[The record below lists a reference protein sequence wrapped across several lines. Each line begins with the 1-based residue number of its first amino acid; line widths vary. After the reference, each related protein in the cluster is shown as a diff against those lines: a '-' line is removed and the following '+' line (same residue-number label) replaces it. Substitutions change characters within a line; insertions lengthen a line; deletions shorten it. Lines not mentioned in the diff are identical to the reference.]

1 MKKQSI
7 SLGLISLAFIA
18 LEIGGSASNLGLKAA
33 KAIDISNNI
42 KRAENSQVQVLK
54 VYNSDDYILP
64 DMDAREA
71 EDNGYDLEP
80 IKGINTRFEE
90 YMKNEYGKN
99 VRVQYETFSTNEDMI
114 NQLRTGKIDFDL
126 VCPSDYAIQRLMA
139 QDLIIPFESDDY
151 PGSTPNYDQYASP
164 YLIEKVK
171 SIKAVDCYNGG
182 TSGEEKTD
190 IMQNY
195 MRGYMWGTV
204 GLLYN
209 PTFYKF
215 QDRNITPEKITED
228 IKDWNIMWDEDYKNT
243 AYAKDSVRDT
253 MAAVYMN
260 AFHDE
265 IYALKDQFEA
275 KTISDD
281 EYNEKLTEIFNRT
294 EQHYLD
300 QQISNSLS
308 TLSKNI
314 YGYEVDNGKDDIQK
328 GTMVGIDLAWSG
340 DAVYAMNGADDLRKT
355 DPSKPT
361 LYYVLPEGC
370 DNLWLDGW
378 CMTKNALTHGVTELA
393 QQYVDF
399 LSNPFPESDEY
410 ETGPAVANMDYIGY
424 TPFIASDEILNY
436 LRDSYDVRTPEE
448 NEEIISDE
456 TSDGSSG
463 NEEDNP
469 YIDAPEGVEGKDY
482 LKKDLSYFFKGTL
495 EDNADAYIY
504 YDVESKDRQ
513 LDAMYPD
520 ASILPHLV
528 IMKDYGDRTTAVNEV
543 WEAGKALQFPV
554 WGYWVVLSVVL
565 AGLITWGILELRKK
579 SLNDKR
585 KTRMAAIVLNM
596 DESQTTEKQRKDA
609 HKIIEKANKQNKDT
623 TTTKTDLPKQ

>member
-18 LEIGGSASNLGLKAA
+18 LEIGGSASSLGLKAA

-71 EDNGYDLEP
+71 ENNGYDPEP

-139 QDLIIPFESDDY
+139 QDLIIPFESNDY

-228 IKDWNIMWDEDYKNT
+228 IQDWNIMWDEDYKNT

-340 DAVYAMNGADDLRKT
+340 DAVYAMNEADDLRKA

-410 ETGPAVANMDYIGY
+410 EMGPAVANMDYIGY

-448 NEEIISDE
+448 NEEIIGDE
-456 TSDGSSG
+456 TSDDSSG

-469 YIDAPEGVEGKDY
+469 YIDAPEGVEGENY
-482 LKKDLSYFFKGTL
+482 LKKDLSYFFEGTL
-495 EDNADAYIY
+495 EDNTDAYIY

-554 WGYWVVLSVVL
+554 WGYWVVLSIIL
-565 AGLITWGILELRKK
+565 AGLITWGVLELRKK

-585 KTRMAAIVLNM
+585 KARMAAIVLNM
-596 DESQTTEKQRKDA
+596 DESQTTEKQRKEA

-623 TTTKTDLPKQ
+623 TTKTDSPKQ

>member
-18 LEIGGSASNLGLKAA
+18 LEIGGSASSLGLKAA

-71 EDNGYDLEP
+71 EDNGYDPEP

-139 QDLIIPFESDDY
+139 QDLIIPFESNDY

-228 IKDWNIMWDEDYKNT
+228 IQDWNIMWDEDYKNT

-340 DAVYAMNGADDLRKT
+340 DAVYAMNAADDLRET

-410 ETGPAVANMDYIGY
+410 EMGPAVANMDYIGY

-436 LRDSYDVRTPEE
+436 LRDSYDMRTPEE
-448 NEEIISDE
+448 NEEIIGDE

-469 YIDAPEGVEGKDY
+469 YSDAPEGVEGEDY
-482 LKKDLSYFFKGTL
+482 LKKDLSYFFEGTL
-495 EDNADAYIY
+495 EDNTDAYIY

-554 WGYWVVLSVVL
+554 WGYWLVLSIIL
-565 AGLITWGILELRKK
+565 AGLITWGVLELRKK

-623 TTTKTDLPKQ
+623 TTKTDSPKQ

>member
-18 LEIGGSASNLGLKAA
+18 LEIGGSASSLGLKAV

-71 EDNGYDLEP
+71 EDNGYDPEP

-139 QDLIIPFESDDY
+139 QDLIIPFESNDY

-171 SIKAVDCYNGG
+171 SIKAVDCYNDK

-215 QDRNITPEKITED
+215 KDRNITPEKITED
-228 IKDWNIMWDEDYKNT
+228 IQDWNIMWDEDYKNT

-340 DAVYAMNGADDLRKT
+340 DAVYAMNGADDLREN
-355 DPSKPT
+355 DSSKPT

-370 DNLWLDGW
+370 DNFWLDGW

-410 ETGPAVANMDYIGY
+410 EMGPAVANMDYIGY

-469 YIDAPEGVEGKDY
+469 YIDAPEGVEGEDY
-482 LKKDLSYFFKGTL
+482 LKKDLSYFFEGTL
-495 EDNADAYIY
+495 EDNTDAYIY

-565 AGLITWGILELRKK
+565 AGLITWGVLALRKK

-585 KTRMAAIVLNM
+585 KARMAAIVLNM

-609 HKIIEKANKQNKDT
+609 HKIIEKTKKQNKD

>member
-7 SLGLISLAFIA
+7 SLGLISLTFIA
-18 LEIGGSASNLGLKAA
+18 LEIGGSASSLGLKAV

-71 EDNGYDLEP
+71 EDNGYDPEP

-139 QDLIIPFESDDY
+139 QDLIIPFESNDY

-340 DAVYAMNGADDLRKT
+340 DAVYAMNGADDLREN

-410 ETGPAVANMDYIGY
+410 EMGPAVANMDYIGY

-448 NEEIISDE
+448 NEGIIGDE

-482 LKKDLSYFFKGTL
+482 LKKDLSYFFEGTL
-495 EDNADAYIY
+495 KDNTNAYIY

-543 WEAGKALQFPV
+543 WEAGKALQFPA
-554 WGYWVVLSVVL
+554 WGYWVVLSIIL
-565 AGLITWGILELRKK
+565 AGLITWGVLALRKK

-585 KTRMAAIVLNM
+585 KARMAAIVLNM

-609 HKIIEKANKQNKDT
+609 HKIIEKTKKQNKD

>member
-7 SLGLISLAFIA
+7 SLGLISLTFIA
-18 LEIGGSASNLGLKAA
+18 LEIGGSASSLGLKAV

-42 KRAENSQVQVLK
+42 KRAEYSQVQVLK

-71 EDNGYDLEP
+71 EDNGYDPEP

-139 QDLIIPFESDDY
+139 QDLIIPFESNDY

-228 IKDWNIMWDEDYKNT
+228 IQDWNIMWDEDYKNT

-275 KTISDD
+275 KTISDN

-340 DAVYAMNGADDLRKT
+340 DAVYAMNGADDLREN

-410 ETGPAVANMDYIGY
+410 EMGPAVANMDYIGY

-436 LRDSYDVRTPEE
+436 LRDSYDMRTPEE
-448 NEEIISDE
+448 SEEIIGDE
-456 TSDGSSG
+456 TSNGSSG

-469 YIDAPEGVEGKDY
+469 YIDAPEGVEGEDY
-482 LKKDLSYFFKGTL
+482 LKKDLSYFFEGTL
-495 EDNADAYIY
+495 EDNTNAYIY

-543 WEAGKALQFPV
+543 WEAGKALQFPA
-554 WGYWVVLSVVL
+554 WGYWVVLSIIL
-565 AGLITWGILELRKK
+565 AGLITWGVLALRKK

-585 KTRMAAIVLNM
+585 KARMAAIVLNM

-609 HKIIEKANKQNKDT
+609 HKIIEKTKKQNKD

>member
-18 LEIGGSASNLGLKAA
+18 LEIGGSASSLGLKAA

-71 EDNGYDLEP
+71 EDNGYDPEP

-139 QDLIIPFESDDY
+139 QDLIIPFESNDY

-215 QDRNITPEKITED
+215 QDRNITPEKINED
-228 IKDWNIMWDEDYKNT
+228 IQDWNIMWDEDYKNT

-275 KTISDD
+275 KTISDH

-340 DAVYAMNGADDLRKT
+340 DAVYAMNGADDLREN

-410 ETGPAVANMDYIGY
+410 EMGPAVANMDYIGY

-448 NEEIISDE
+448 NEEIIGDE

-469 YIDAPEGVEGKDY
+469 YIDAPEGVEGKNY
-482 LKKDLSYFFKGTL
+482 LKKDLSYFFEGTL
-495 EDNADAYIY
+495 EDNTNAYIY

-543 WEAGKALQFPV
+543 WEAGKALQFPA
-554 WGYWVVLSVVL
+554 WGYWVVLSIIL
-565 AGLITWGILELRKK
+565 AGLITWGVLALRKK

-585 KTRMAAIVLNM
+585 KARMAAIVLNM

-609 HKIIEKANKQNKDT
+609 HKIIEKTKKQNKD

>member
-18 LEIGGSASNLGLKAA
+18 LEIGGSASSLGLKAA

-71 EDNGYDLEP
+71 EDNGYDPEP

-139 QDLIIPFESDDY
+139 QDLIIPFESNDY

-340 DAVYAMNGADDLRKT
+340 DAVYAMNGADDLREN

-410 ETGPAVANMDYIGY
+410 EMGPAVANMDYIGY

-469 YIDAPEGVEGKDY
+469 YIDAPEGVEGEDY
-482 LKKDLSYFFKGTL
+482 LKKDLSYFFEGTL
-495 EDNADAYIY
+495 EDNTNAYIY

-543 WEAGKALQFPV
+543 WEAGKALQFPA

-565 AGLITWGILELRKK
+565 AGLVTWGVLELRKK

-609 HKIIEKANKQNKDT
+609 QKIIEKANKQNKE
-623 TTTKTDLPKQ
+623 TTTKTDSPKQ

>member
-18 LEIGGSASNLGLKAA
+18 LEIGGSASSLGLKAA

-42 KRAENSQVQVLK
+42 KRAEISQVQVLK

-64 DMDAREA
+64 DMDAKEA
-71 EDNGYDLEP
+71 ENNGYDPEP

-139 QDLIIPFESDDY
+139 QDLIIPFESNDY

-228 IKDWNIMWDEDYKNT
+228 IQDWNIMWDEDYKNT

-340 DAVYAMNGADDLRKT
+340 DAVYAMNGADDLRKA

-410 ETGPAVANMDYIGY
+410 EMGPAVANMDYIGY

-448 NEEIISDE
+448 NEEIIGDE

-469 YIDAPEGVEGKDY
+469 YIDAPEGVEGENY
-482 LKKDLSYFFKGTL
+482 LKKDLSYFFEGTL
-495 EDNADAYIY
+495 EDNTDAYIY

-554 WGYWVVLSVVL
+554 WGYWVVLSIIL
-565 AGLITWGILELRKK
+565 AGLITWGVLELRKK

-585 KTRMAAIVLNM
+585 KARMAAIVLNM

-623 TTTKTDLPKQ
+623 TAKTDSPKQ

>member
-18 LEIGGSASNLGLKAA
+18 LEIGGSASSLGLKVA

-71 EDNGYDLEP
+71 EDNGYDPEP

-139 QDLIIPFESDDY
+139 QDLIIPFESNDY
-151 PGSTPNYDQYASP
+151 PGSTPNYDHYASP

-182 TSGEEKTD
+182 TSGVEKPD

-215 QDRNITPEKITED
+215 KDRNITPEKITED
-228 IKDWNIMWDEDYKNT
+228 IQDWNIMWDEDYKNT

-340 DAVYAMNGADDLRKT
+340 DAVYAMNGADDLKEN

-410 ETGPAVANMDYIGY
+410 EMGPAVANTDYIGY

-436 LRDSYDVRTPEE
+436 LRDSYDMRTPEE
-448 NEEIISDE
+448 NEEIIGDE

-469 YIDAPEGVEGKDY
+469 YSDAPEGVEGEDY
-482 LKKDLSYFFKGTL
+482 LKKDLSYFFEGTL
-495 EDNADAYIY
+495 EDNTDAYIY

-554 WGYWVVLSVVL
+554 WGYWVVLSIIL
-565 AGLITWGILELRKK
+565 AGLIAWGVLELRKK

-623 TTTKTDLPKQ
+623 TTKTDSPKQ

>member
-18 LEIGGSASNLGLKAA
+18 LEIGGSASSLGLKAV

-71 EDNGYDLEP
+71 EDNGYDPEP

-215 QDRNITPEKITED
+215 QDRNITPGKINED
-228 IKDWNIMWDEDYKNT
+228 IQDWNIMWDEDYKNT

-275 KTISDD
+275 KTISDY

-340 DAVYAMNGADDLRKT
+340 DAVYAMNGADDLREN

-378 CMTKNALTHGVTELA
+378 CMTKNALSHGVTELA

-410 ETGPAVANMDYIGY
+410 EMGPAVANMDYIGY

-448 NEEIISDE
+448 NEEIIGDE

-463 NEEDNP
+463 NEEDNT
-469 YIDAPEGVEGKDY
+469 YIDAPEGVEGEAY
-482 LKKDLSYFFKGTL
+482 LKKDLSYFFEGTL
-495 EDNADAYIY
+495 EDNTDAYIY

-543 WEAGKALQFPV
+543 WEAGKALQFPA
-554 WGYWVVLSVVL
+554 WGYWVVLSIIL
-565 AGLITWGILELRKK
+565 AGLITWGVLELRKK

-609 HKIIEKANKQNKDT
+609 QKIIEKANKQNKDT
-623 TTTKTDLPKQ
+623 TTKTDSPKQ

>member
-18 LEIGGSASNLGLKAA
+18 LEIGGSASSLGLKAA

-71 EDNGYDLEP
+71 EDNGYDPEP

-139 QDLIIPFESDDY
+139 QDLIIPFESNDY

-171 SIKAVDCYNGG
+171 SIKAVDCYNDK

-340 DAVYAMNGADDLRKT
+340 DAVYAMNGADDLREN

-410 ETGPAVANMDYIGY
+410 EMGPAVANMDYIGY

-436 LRDSYDVRTPEE
+436 LRDSYDMRTPEE
-448 NEEIISDE
+448 NEEIIGDE

-469 YIDAPEGVEGKDY
+469 YIDAPEGVEGENY
-482 LKKDLSYFFKGTL
+482 LKKDLSYFFEGTL
-495 EDNADAYIY
+495 EDNTDAYIY

-554 WGYWVVLSVVL
+554 WGYWVVLSIVL
-565 AGLITWGILELRKK
+565 AGLITWGVLELRKK

-585 KTRMAAIVLNM
+585 KARMAAIVLNM

-623 TTTKTDLPKQ
+623 TTKTDSPKQ

>member
-18 LEIGGSASNLGLKAA
+18 LEIGESASSLGLKAV

-71 EDNGYDLEP
+71 EDNGYDPEP

-139 QDLIIPFESDDY
+139 QDLIIPFESNDY

-228 IKDWNIMWDEDYKNT
+228 IQDWNIMWDEDYKNT

-340 DAVYAMNGADDLRKT
+340 DAVYAMNGADDLREN

-410 ETGPAVANMDYIGY
+410 EMGPAVANMDYIGY

-448 NEEIISDE
+448 NEEIIGDE

-469 YIDAPEGVEGKDY
+469 YIDAPEGVEGEDY
-482 LKKDLSYFFKGTL
+482 LKKDLSYFFEGTL
-495 EDNADAYIY
+495 EDNTNAYIY

-554 WGYWVVLSVVL
+554 WGYWVVLSIIL
-565 AGLITWGILELRKK
+565 AGLITWGVLALRKK

-585 KTRMAAIVLNM
+585 KARMAAIVLNM

-609 HKIIEKANKQNKDT
+609 HKIIEKTKKQNKD

>member
-33 KAIDISNNI
+33 KAIDLSNNI

-71 EDNGYDLEP
+71 EDNGYDPEP

-139 QDLIIPFESDDY
+139 QDLIIPFESNDY

-228 IKDWNIMWDEDYKNT
+228 IQDWNIMWDEDYKNT

-275 KTISDD
+275 KTISDN

-340 DAVYAMNGADDLRKT
+340 DAVYAMNGADDLREN

-410 ETGPAVANMDYIGY
+410 EMGPAVANMDYIGY

-448 NEEIISDE
+448 NEEIIGDE

-469 YIDAPEGVEGKDY
+469 YIDAPEGVEGEDY
-482 LKKDLSYFFKGTL
+482 LKKDLSYFFEGTL
-495 EDNADAYIY
+495 EDNTNAYIY

-554 WGYWVVLSVVL
+554 WGYWVVLSIIL
-565 AGLITWGILELRKK
+565 AGLITWGVLALRKK

-585 KTRMAAIVLNM
+585 KARMAAIVLNM

-609 HKIIEKANKQNKDT
+609 HKIIEKTKKQNKD

>member
-18 LEIGGSASNLGLKAA
+18 LEIGGSASSLGLKAA

-71 EDNGYDLEP
+71 ENNGYDPEP

-171 SIKAVDCYNGG
+171 SIKAVNCYNGG

-215 QDRNITPEKITED
+215 QDRNITPEKINED
-228 IKDWNIMWDEDYKNT
+228 IQDWNIMWDEDYKNT

-275 KTISDD
+275 KTISDH

-340 DAVYAMNGADDLRKT
+340 DAVYAMNGADDLREN

-410 ETGPAVANMDYIGY
+410 EMGPAVANMDYIGY

-448 NEEIISDE
+448 SEEIIGDE

-463 NEEDNP
+463 SEEDNP
-469 YIDAPEGVEGKDY
+469 YIDAPEGVEGEAY
-482 LKKDLSYFFKGTL
+482 LKKDLSYFFEGTL
-495 EDNADAYIY
+495 EDNTDAYIY

-623 TTTKTDLPKQ
+623 ITKTDLPKQ

>member
-18 LEIGGSASNLGLKAA
+18 LEIGGSASSLGLKAA

-71 EDNGYDLEP
+71 ENNGYDPEP

-139 QDLIIPFESDDY
+139 QDLIIPFESNDY

-328 GTMVGIDLAWSG
+328 GTMVGMDLAWSG
-340 DAVYAMNGADDLRKT
+340 DAVYAMNGADELRKT

-410 ETGPAVANMDYIGY
+410 EMGPAVANMDYIGY

-448 NEEIISDE
+448 NEEIIDDE

-469 YIDAPEGVEGKDY
+469 YIDAPEGVEGEAY
-482 LKKDLSYFFKGTL
+482 LKKDLSYFFEGTL
-495 EDNADAYIY
+495 EDNTDAYIY

-543 WEAGKALQFPV
+543 WEAGKALQFPA
-554 WGYWVVLSVVL
+554 WGYWVVLSIVL
-565 AGLITWGILELRKK
+565 AGLITWGVLELRKK

-609 HKIIEKANKQNKDT
+609 HKIIEKANKQNKDIN
-623 TTTKTDLPKQ
+623 TKTDLPKQ

>member
-18 LEIGGSASNLGLKAA
+18 LEIGGSASSLGLKAA

-71 EDNGYDLEP
+71 EDNGYDPEP

-139 QDLIIPFESDDY
+139 QDLIIPFENDDY

-275 KTISDD
+275 RTISDD

-340 DAVYAMNGADDLRKT
+340 DAVYAMNGADELRKT
-355 DPSKPT
+355 DSSKPT

-410 ETGPAVANMDYIGY
+410 EMGPAVANMDYIGY

-448 NEEIISDE
+448 NEEIIGDE

-463 NEEDNP
+463 NEEYNP
-469 YIDAPEGVEGKDY
+469 
-482 LKKDLSYFFKGTL
+482 
-495 EDNADAYIY
+495 
-504 YDVESKDRQ
+504 
-513 LDAMYPD
+513 
-520 ASILPHLV
+520 
-528 IMKDYGDRTTAVNEV
+528 
-543 WEAGKALQFPV
+543 
-554 WGYWVVLSVVL
+554 
-565 AGLITWGILELRKK
+565 
-579 SLNDKR
+579 
-585 KTRMAAIVLNM
+585 
-596 DESQTTEKQRKDA
+596 
-609 HKIIEKANKQNKDT
+609 
-623 TTTKTDLPKQ
+623 

>member
-18 LEIGGSASNLGLKAA
+18 LEIGGSASSLGLKAA

-71 EDNGYDLEP
+71 ENNGYDPEP

-139 QDLIIPFESDDY
+139 QDLIIPFESNDY

-328 GTMVGIDLAWSG
+328 GTMVGMDLAWSG

-410 ETGPAVANMDYIGY
+410 EMGPAVANMDYIGY

-448 NEEIISDE
+448 NEEIIDDE

-469 YIDAPEGVEGKDY
+469 YIDAPEGVEGEAY
-482 LKKDLSYFFKGTL
+482 LKKDLSYFFEGTL
-495 EDNADAYIY
+495 EDNTDAYIY

-543 WEAGKALQFPV
+543 WEAGKALQFPA
-554 WGYWVVLSVVL
+554 WGYWVVLSIVL
-565 AGLITWGILELRKK
+565 AGLITWGVLELRKK

-609 HKIIEKANKQNKDT
+609 HKIIEKANKQNKDIN
-623 TTTKTDLPKQ
+623 TKTDLPKQ

>member
-18 LEIGGSASNLGLKAA
+18 LEIGGSASSLGLKAA

-71 EDNGYDLEP
+71 ENNGYDPEP

-139 QDLIIPFESDDY
+139 QDLIIPFESNDY

-215 QDRNITPEKITED
+215 QDRNITPEKINED
-228 IKDWNIMWDEDYKNT
+228 IQDWNIMWDEDYKNT

-340 DAVYAMNGADDLRKT
+340 DAVYAMNGADELRKT

-410 ETGPAVANMDYIGY
+410 EMGPAVANMDYIGY

-448 NEEIISDE
+448 NEEIIGDE

-469 YIDAPEGVEGKDY
+469 YIDAPEGVEGEDY
-482 LKKDLSYFFKGTL
+482 LKKDLSYFFEGTL
-495 EDNADAYIY
+495 EDNTDAYIY

-565 AGLITWGILELRKK
+565 AGLVTWGVLELRKK

-623 TTTKTDLPKQ
+623 TTKTDSPKQ

>member
-18 LEIGGSASNLGLKAA
+18 LEIGGSASSLGLKAA

-71 EDNGYDLEP
+71 ENNGYDPEP

-139 QDLIIPFESDDY
+139 QDLIIPFESNDY

-228 IKDWNIMWDEDYKNT
+228 IQDWNIMWDEDYKNT

-275 KTISDD
+275 KTISND

-308 TLSKNI
+308 ALSKNI

-340 DAVYAMNGADDLRKT
+340 DAVYAMNGADDLRKA

-361 LYYVLPEGC
+361 LYYALPEGC

-410 ETGPAVANMDYIGY
+410 EMGPAVANMDYIGY

-448 NEEIISDE
+448 NEEIIGDE

-469 YIDAPEGVEGKDY
+469 YIDAPEGVEGENY
-482 LKKDLSYFFKGTL
+482 LKKDLSYFFEGTL
-495 EDNADAYIY
+495 EDNTDAYIY

-554 WGYWVVLSVVL
+554 WGYWVVLSIIL
-565 AGLITWGILELRKK
+565 AGLITWGVLELRKK

-585 KTRMAAIVLNM
+585 KARMAAIVLNM

-609 HKIIEKANKQNKDT
+609 QKIIEKANKQNKDT
-623 TTTKTDLPKQ
+623 TTKTDSPKQ

>member
-18 LEIGGSASNLGLKAA
+18 LEIGGSASSLGLKAV

-71 EDNGYDLEP
+71 EDNGYDPEP

-139 QDLIIPFESDDY
+139 QDLIIPFESNDY

-228 IKDWNIMWDEDYKNT
+228 IQDWNIMWDEDYKNT

-265 IYALKDQFEA
+265 IYTLKDQFEA

-340 DAVYAMNGADDLRKT
+340 DAVYAMNGADDLREN

-410 ETGPAVANMDYIGY
+410 EMGPAVANMDYIGY

-463 NEEDNP
+463 NEEYNP
-469 YIDAPEGVEGKDY
+469 YIDAPEGVEGEDY
-482 LKKDLSYFFKGTL
+482 LKKDLSYFFEGTL
-495 EDNADAYIY
+495 EDNTDAYIY

-543 WEAGKALQFPV
+543 WEAGKALQFPA

-565 AGLITWGILELRKK
+565 AGLITWGVLELRKK

-623 TTTKTDLPKQ
+623 TTKTDSPKQ

>member
-7 SLGLISLAFIA
+7 SLGLISLTFIA
-18 LEIGGSASNLGLKAA
+18 LEIGGSASSLGLKAA

-71 EDNGYDLEP
+71 ENNGYDPEP

-139 QDLIIPFESDDY
+139 QDLIIPFESNDY

-328 GTMVGIDLAWSG
+328 GTMVGMDLAWSG
-340 DAVYAMNGADDLRKT
+340 DAVYAMNGADELRKT

-410 ETGPAVANMDYIGY
+410 EMGPAVANMDYIGY

-448 NEEIISDE
+448 NEEIIGDE

-469 YIDAPEGVEGKDY
+469 YIDAPEGVEGEDY
-482 LKKDLSYFFKGTL
+482 LKKDLSYFFEGTL
-495 EDNADAYIY
+495 KDNADAYIY

-565 AGLITWGILELRKK
+565 AGLITWGVLELRKK

-585 KTRMAAIVLNM
+585 KARMAAIVLNM

-609 HKIIEKANKQNKDT
+609 QKIIEKTKKQNKD

>member
-18 LEIGGSASNLGLKAA
+18 LEIGGSASSLGLKAA
-33 KAIDISNNI
+33 KAIDLSNNI

-71 EDNGYDLEP
+71 EDNGYDPEP

-139 QDLIIPFESDDY
+139 QDLIIPFESNDY

-215 QDRNITPEKITED
+215 QDRNITPEKINED
-228 IKDWNIMWDEDYKNT
+228 IQDWNIMWDEDYKNT

-275 KTISDD
+275 KTISEN

-340 DAVYAMNGADDLRKT
+340 DAVYAMNGADDLREN

-410 ETGPAVANMDYIGY
+410 EMGPAVANMDYIGY

-463 NEEDNP
+463 SKEDNP
-469 YIDAPEGVEGKDY
+469 YIDAPEGVEGEDY
-482 LKKDLSYFFKGTL
+482 LKKDLSYFFEGTL
-495 EDNADAYIY
+495 EDNTDAYIY

-565 AGLITWGILELRKK
+565 AGLITWGVLALRKK

-585 KTRMAAIVLNM
+585 KARMAAIVLNM

-609 HKIIEKANKQNKDT
+609 QKIIEKTKKQNKD

>member
-18 LEIGGSASNLGLKAA
+18 LEIGGSASSLGLKAA

-71 EDNGYDLEP
+71 ENNGYDPEP

-139 QDLIIPFESDDY
+139 QDLIIPFESNDY

-228 IKDWNIMWDEDYKNT
+228 IQDWNIMWDEDYKNT

-340 DAVYAMNGADDLRKT
+340 DAVYAMNGADDLRKA

-410 ETGPAVANMDYIGY
+410 EMGPAVANMDYIGY

-448 NEEIISDE
+448 NEEIIGDE

-469 YIDAPEGVEGKDY
+469 YIDAPEGVEDKNY
-482 LKKDLSYFFKGTL
+482 LKKDLSYFFEGTL
-495 EDNADAYIY
+495 EDNTDAYIY

-554 WGYWVVLSVVL
+554 WGYWVVLSIIL
-565 AGLITWGILELRKK
+565 AGLITWGVLELRKK

-585 KTRMAAIVLNM
+585 KARMAAIVLNM

-623 TTTKTDLPKQ
+623 TTKTDSPKQ

>member
-18 LEIGGSASNLGLKAA
+18 LEIGGSASNLGLKAV

-71 EDNGYDLEP
+71 EDNGYDPEP

-139 QDLIIPFESDDY
+139 QDLIIPFESNDY

-340 DAVYAMNGADDLRKT
+340 DAVYAMNGADDLREN

-410 ETGPAVANMDYIGY
+410 EMGPAVANMDYIGY

-448 NEEIISDE
+448 SEEIIGDE

-469 YIDAPEGVEGKDY
+469 YIDAPEGVEGEDY
-482 LKKDLSYFFKGTL
+482 LKKDLSYFFEGTL
-495 EDNADAYIY
+495 EDNTDAYIY

-565 AGLITWGILELRKK
+565 AGLITWGVLELRKK

-623 TTTKTDLPKQ
+623 TTKTDSPKQ

>member
-18 LEIGGSASNLGLKAA
+18 LEIGGSASSLGLKAV

-71 EDNGYDLEP
+71 EDNGYDPEP

-228 IKDWNIMWDEDYKNT
+228 IQDWNIMWDEDYKNT

-340 DAVYAMNGADDLRKT
+340 DAVYAMNGADDLREN

-410 ETGPAVANMDYIGY
+410 EMGPAVANMDYIGY

-448 NEEIISDE
+448 NEEIIGDE

-469 YIDAPEGVEGKDY
+469 YIDAPEGVEGEAY
-482 LKKDLSYFFKGTL
+482 LKKDLSYFFEGTL
-495 EDNADAYIY
+495 EDNTDAYIY

-543 WEAGKALQFPV
+543 WEAGKALQFPA

-565 AGLITWGILELRKK
+565 AGLITWGVLELRKK

-609 HKIIEKANKQNKDT
+609 QKIIEKANKQNKDT
-623 TTTKTDLPKQ
+623 TTKTDSPKQ

>member
-33 KAIDISNNI
+33 KAIDLSNNI

-71 EDNGYDLEP
+71 EDNGYDPEP

-228 IKDWNIMWDEDYKNT
+228 IQDWNIMWDEDYKNT

-275 KTISDD
+275 KTISDN

-340 DAVYAMNGADDLRKT
+340 DAVYAMNGADDLREN

-410 ETGPAVANMDYIGY
+410 EMGPAVANMDYIGY

-469 YIDAPEGVEGKDY
+469 YIDAPEGVEGEDY
-482 LKKDLSYFFKGTL
+482 LKKDLSYFFEGTL
-495 EDNADAYIY
+495 EDNTNAYIY

-543 WEAGKALQFPV
+543 WEAGKALQFPA
-554 WGYWVVLSVVL
+554 WGYWVVLSIVL
-565 AGLITWGILELRKK
+565 AGLITWGVLELRKK

-609 HKIIEKANKQNKDT
+609 HKIIEKTKKQNKD

>member
-18 LEIGGSASNLGLKAA
+18 LEIGGSASSLGLKAA

-71 EDNGYDLEP
+71 ENNGYDPEP

-139 QDLIIPFESDDY
+139 QDLIIPFESNDY
-151 PGSTPNYDQYASP
+151 PGSTPNYDQYVSP

-228 IKDWNIMWDEDYKNT
+228 IQDWNIMWDEDYKNT

-340 DAVYAMNGADDLRKT
+340 DAVYAMNGADDLRKA

-399 LSNPFPESDEY
+399 LSNPFPESDKY
-410 ETGPAVANMDYIGY
+410 EMGPAVANMDYIGY

-448 NEEIISDE
+448 NEEIIGDE

-469 YIDAPEGVEGKDY
+469 YIDAPEGVEGENY
-482 LKKDLSYFFKGTL
+482 LKKDLSYFFEGTL
-495 EDNADAYIY
+495 EDNTDAYIY

-554 WGYWVVLSVVL
+554 WGYWVVLSIIL
-565 AGLITWGILELRKK
+565 AGLITWGVLELRKK

-585 KTRMAAIVLNM
+585 KARMAAIVLNM

-609 HKIIEKANKQNKDT
+609 QKIIEKTKKQNKDT
-623 TTTKTDLPKQ
+623 TTKTDSPKQ

>member
-18 LEIGGSASNLGLKAA
+18 LEIGGSASSLGLKAA

-71 EDNGYDLEP
+71 ENNGYDPEP

-228 IKDWNIMWDEDYKNT
+228 IQDWNIMWDEDYKNT

-275 KTISDD
+275 KTISVD

-340 DAVYAMNGADDLRKT
+340 DAVYAMNGADDLRKA

-410 ETGPAVANMDYIGY
+410 EMGPAVANMDYIGY

-448 NEEIISDE
+448 NEEIIGDE

-469 YIDAPEGVEGKDY
+469 YIDAPEGVEGEDY
-482 LKKDLSYFFKGTL
+482 LKKDLSYFFEGTL
-495 EDNADAYIY
+495 EDNTDAYIY

-554 WGYWVVLSVVL
+554 WGYWVVLSIIL
-565 AGLITWGILELRKK
+565 AGLITWGVLELRKK

-585 KTRMAAIVLNM
+585 KARMAAIVLNM

-609 HKIIEKANKQNKDT
+609 QKIIEKTKKQNKDT
-623 TTTKTDLPKQ
+623 TTKTDSPKQ

>member
-7 SLGLISLAFIA
+7 SLGLISLTFIA
-18 LEIGGSASNLGLKAA
+18 LEIGGSASSLGLKAA

-71 EDNGYDLEP
+71 ENNGYDPEP

-139 QDLIIPFESDDY
+139 QDLIIPFESNDY

-215 QDRNITPEKITED
+215 QDRNITPKKITED

-328 GTMVGIDLAWSG
+328 GTMVGMDLAWSG
-340 DAVYAMNGADDLRKT
+340 DAVYAMNGADELRKT

-410 ETGPAVANMDYIGY
+410 EMGPAVANMDYIGY

-448 NEEIISDE
+448 NEEIIGDE

-469 YIDAPEGVEGKDY
+469 YIDAPEGVEGEDY
-482 LKKDLSYFFKGTL
+482 LKKDLSYFFEGTL
-495 EDNADAYIY
+495 KDNADAYIY

-565 AGLITWGILELRKK
+565 AGLITWGVLELRKK

-585 KTRMAAIVLNM
+585 KARMAAIVLNM

-609 HKIIEKANKQNKDT
+609 QKIIEKTKKQNKD

>member
-18 LEIGGSASNLGLKAA
+18 LEIGGSASSLGLKAV

-71 EDNGYDLEP
+71 ENNGYDPEP

-90 YMKNEYGKN
+90 YMKNEFGKN

-139 QDLIIPFESDDY
+139 QDLIIPFESNDY

-215 QDRNITPEKITED
+215 KDRNITPEKITED
-228 IKDWNIMWDEDYKNT
+228 IQDWNIMWDEDYKNT

-340 DAVYAMNGADDLRKT
+340 DAVYAMNGADDLREN

-410 ETGPAVANMDYIGY
+410 EMGPAVANMDYIGY

-448 NEEIISDE
+448 NEEIIGDE

-469 YIDAPEGVEGKDY
+469 YIDAPDGVEGEAY
-482 LKKDLSYFFKGTL
+482 LKKDLSYFFEGTL
-495 EDNADAYIY
+495 EDNTDAYIY

-554 WGYWVVLSVVL
+554 WGYWVVLSIIL
-565 AGLITWGILELRKK
+565 AGLITWGVLELRKK

-609 HKIIEKANKQNKDT
+609 HKIIEKANKQNKE
-623 TTTKTDLPKQ
+623 TTTKTDSPKQ

>member
-71 EDNGYDLEP
+71 ENNGYDPEP

-139 QDLIIPFESDDY
+139 QDLIIPFESNDY

-215 QDRNITPEKITED
+215 QDRNITPGKITED
-228 IKDWNIMWDEDYKNT
+228 IQDWNIMWDEDYKNT

-340 DAVYAMNGADDLRKT
+340 DAVYAMNGADDLRKA

-410 ETGPAVANMDYIGY
+410 EMGPAVANMDYIGY

-448 NEEIISDE
+448 NEEIIGDE

-469 YIDAPEGVEGKDY
+469 YIDEPEGVEGKNY
-482 LKKDLSYFFKGTL
+482 LKKDLSYFFEGTL
-495 EDNADAYIY
+495 EDNTDAYIY

-554 WGYWVVLSVVL
+554 WGYWVVLSIIL
-565 AGLITWGILELRKK
+565 AGLITWGVLELRKK

-623 TTTKTDLPKQ
+623 TTKTDSPKQ

>member
-18 LEIGGSASNLGLKAA
+18 LEIGGSASSLGLKAA

-71 EDNGYDLEP
+71 ENNGYDPEP

-139 QDLIIPFESDDY
+139 QDLIIPFESNDY

-228 IKDWNIMWDEDYKNT
+228 IQDWNIMWDEDYKNT

-340 DAVYAMNGADDLRKT
+340 DAVYAMNGADDLRKA

-410 ETGPAVANMDYIGY
+410 EMGPAVANMDYIGY

-448 NEEIISDE
+448 NEEIIGDE

-469 YIDAPEGVEGKDY
+469 YIDAPEGVEGENY
-482 LKKDLSYFFKGTL
+482 LKKDLSYFFEGTL
-495 EDNADAYIY
+495 EDNTDAYIY

-554 WGYWVVLSVVL
+554 WGYWVVLSIIL
-565 AGLITWGILELRKK
+565 AGLITWGVLELRKK

-585 KTRMAAIVLNM
+585 KARMAAIVLNM

-609 HKIIEKANKQNKDT
+609 QKIIEKANKQNKDT
-623 TTTKTDLPKQ
+623 TTKTDSPKQ

>member
-18 LEIGGSASNLGLKAA
+18 LEIGGSASSLGLKAA

-71 EDNGYDLEP
+71 ENNGYDPEP

-139 QDLIIPFESDDY
+139 QDLIIPFESNDY

-340 DAVYAMNGADDLRKT
+340 DAVYAMNGADELRKT

-410 ETGPAVANMDYIGY
+410 EMGPAVANMDYIGY

-448 NEEIISDE
+448 NEEIIGDE

-469 YIDAPEGVEGKDY
+469 YIDAPEGVEGEAY
-482 LKKDLSYFFKGTL
+482 LKKDLSYFFEGTL
-495 EDNADAYIY
+495 EDNTDAYIY

-543 WEAGKALQFPV
+543 WEAGKALQFPA
-554 WGYWVVLSVVL
+554 WGYWVVLSIVL
-565 AGLITWGILELRKK
+565 AGLITWGVLELRKK

-623 TTTKTDLPKQ
+623 TTKTDSPKQ

>member
-18 LEIGGSASNLGLKAA
+18 LEIGGSASSLGLKAA

-71 EDNGYDLEP
+71 ENNGYDPEP

-139 QDLIIPFESDDY
+139 QDLIIPFESNDY

-228 IKDWNIMWDEDYKNT
+228 IQDWNIMWDEDYKNT

-340 DAVYAMNGADDLRKT
+340 DAVYAMNGADDLRKA

-399 LSNPFPESDEY
+399 LSNPFPENDEY
-410 ETGPAVANMDYIGY
+410 EMGPAVANMDYIGY

-448 NEEIISDE
+448 NEEIIGDE
-456 TSDGSSG
+456 TSDDSSG

-469 YIDAPEGVEGKDY
+469 YIDAPEGVEGEDY
-482 LKKDLSYFFKGTL
+482 LKKDLSYFFEGTL
-495 EDNADAYIY
+495 EDNTDAYIY

-554 WGYWVVLSVVL
+554 WGYWVVLSIIL
-565 AGLITWGILELRKK
+565 AGLITWGVLELRKK

-609 HKIIEKANKQNKDT
+609 QKIIEKTKKQNKDT
-623 TTTKTDLPKQ
+623 TTKTDSPKQ

>member
-1 MKKQSI
+1 M
-7 SLGLISLAFIA
+7 
-18 LEIGGSASNLGLKAA
+18 
-33 KAIDISNNI
+33 
-42 KRAENSQVQVLK
+42 
-54 VYNSDDYILP
+54 
-64 DMDAREA
+64 
-71 EDNGYDLEP
+71 
-80 IKGINTRFEE
+80 
-90 YMKNEYGKN
+90 
-99 VRVQYETFSTNEDMI
+99 
-114 NQLRTGKIDFDL
+114 
-126 VCPSDYAIQRLMA
+126 
-139 QDLIIPFESDDY
+139 
-151 PGSTPNYDQYASP
+151 
-164 YLIEKVK
+164 
-171 SIKAVDCYNGG
+171 
-182 TSGEEKTD
+182 
-190 IMQNY
+190 
-195 MRGYMWGTV
+195 
-204 GLLYN
+204 
-209 PTFYKF
+209 
-215 QDRNITPEKITED
+215 
-228 IKDWNIMWDEDYKNT
+228 
-243 AYAKDSVRDT
+243 
-253 MAAVYMN
+253 
-260 AFHDE
+260 
-265 IYALKDQFEA
+265 
-275 KTISDD
+275 
-281 EYNEKLTEIFNRT
+281 
-294 EQHYLD
+294 
-300 QQISNSLS
+300 S

-340 DAVYAMNGADDLRKT
+340 DAVYAMNGADDLRET

-410 ETGPAVANMDYIGY
+410 EMGPAVANMDYIGY

-448 NEEIISDE
+448 NEEIIGDE
-456 TSDGSSG
+456 TSDGSSE

-469 YIDAPEGVEGKDY
+469 YIDAPEGVEGEDY
-482 LKKDLSYFFKGTL
+482 LKKDLSYFFEGTL
-495 EDNADAYIY
+495 EDNTDAYIY

-554 WGYWVVLSVVL
+554 WGYWVVLSIVL
-565 AGLITWGILELRKK
+565 AGLITWGVLELRKK

-585 KTRMAAIVLNM
+585 KARMAAIILNM

-609 HKIIEKANKQNKDT
+609 HKIIEKTKKQNKDT
-623 TTTKTDLPKQ
+623 TTKTDLPRQ

>member
-18 LEIGGSASNLGLKAA
+18 LEIGGSASSLGLKAV

-71 EDNGYDLEP
+71 EDNGYDPEP

-139 QDLIIPFESDDY
+139 QDLIIPFESNDY

-228 IKDWNIMWDEDYKNT
+228 IQDWNIMWDEDYKNT

-340 DAVYAMNGADDLRKT
+340 DAVYAMNGADDLRKA

-410 ETGPAVANMDYIGY
+410 EMGPAVANMDYIGY

-448 NEEIISDE
+448 NEEIIGDE
-456 TSDGSSG
+456 TSGGSSG
-463 NEEDNP
+463 NEEYNP
-469 YIDAPEGVEGKDY
+469 YIDAPEGVEGEDY
-482 LKKDLSYFFKGTL
+482 LKKDLSYFFEGTL
-495 EDNADAYIY
+495 EDNTDAYIY

-554 WGYWVVLSVVL
+554 WGYWVVLSIIL
-565 AGLITWGILELRKK
+565 AGLITWGVLELRKK

-623 TTTKTDLPKQ
+623 TTKTDSPKQ

>member
-71 EDNGYDLEP
+71 ENNGYDPEP

-90 YMKNEYGKN
+90 YMKSEYGKN

-139 QDLIIPFESDDY
+139 QDLIIPFESNDY

-228 IKDWNIMWDEDYKNT
+228 IQDWNIMWDEDYKNT

-340 DAVYAMNGADDLRKT
+340 DAVYAMNGADDLRKA

-410 ETGPAVANMDYIGY
+410 EMGPAVANMDYIGY

-448 NEEIISDE
+448 NEEIIGDE
-456 TSDGSSG
+456 TSDDSSG

-469 YIDAPEGVEGKDY
+469 YIDAPEGVEGENY
-482 LKKDLSYFFKGTL
+482 LKKDLSYFFEGTL
-495 EDNADAYIY
+495 EDNTDAYIY

-554 WGYWVVLSVVL
+554 WGYWVVLSIIL
-565 AGLITWGILELRKK
+565 AGLITWGVLELRKK

-585 KTRMAAIVLNM
+585 KARMAAIVLNM

-623 TTTKTDLPKQ
+623 TTKTDSPKQ

>member
-18 LEIGGSASNLGLKAA
+18 LEIGGSASSLGLKAA

-71 EDNGYDLEP
+71 ENNGYDPEP

-171 SIKAVDCYNGG
+171 SIKAVDCYNDG

-228 IKDWNIMWDEDYKNT
+228 IQDWNIMWDEDYKNT

-328 GTMVGIDLAWSG
+328 GTMVGMDLAWSG

-410 ETGPAVANMDYIGY
+410 EMGPAVANMDYIGY

-469 YIDAPEGVEGKDY
+469 YIDATEGVEGKDY

-609 HKIIEKANKQNKDT
+609 HKIIEKANKQIKDT
-623 TTTKTDLPKQ
+623 TTETDLPKQ